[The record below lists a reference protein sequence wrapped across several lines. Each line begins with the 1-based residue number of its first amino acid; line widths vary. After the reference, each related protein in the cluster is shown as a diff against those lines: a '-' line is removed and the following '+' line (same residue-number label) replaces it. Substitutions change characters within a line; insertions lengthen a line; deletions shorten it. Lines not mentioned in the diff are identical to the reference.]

1 MQINQTRKLAHGAM
15 MIAIFTVL
23 MAIVSY
29 IPMANIIAAIIAPL
43 PMIWYSAN
51 YDRRSS
57 FLVAI
62 LAVIVTFFI
71 GGLLLIPASLIFA
84 AAGVAIGDAIYNK
97 KSKVF
102 MFISTSIVLLVT
114 FAIQYVISLRLF
126 EVDFIRDSMEL
137 MKTSYIESIK
147 MTEKLTGQA
156 TPKEV
161 MDNMN
166 NMLNTL
172 EMTLPASITLA
183 MLFVSFIIITVNLP
197 ILKRLKVDVPKFAK
211 FSELRLPRSVLW
223 YYLIALSINLFVQ
236 PEPDSSLAF
245 IMLNISIVLWLLLTL
260 QGISFIHFAIDAFGY
275 PKFIK
280 VLSTIVAIPLYSFVI
295 LIGIIDLGFN
305 ARDYIREKSQK

>member
-1 MQINQTRKLAHGAM
+1 
-15 MIAIFTVL
+15 
-23 MAIVSY
+23 
-29 IPMANIIAAIIAPL
+29 
-43 PMIWYSAN
+43 
-51 YDRRSS
+51 
-57 FLVAI
+57 
-62 LAVIVTFFI
+62 
-71 GGLLLIPASLIFA
+71 
-84 AAGVAIGDAIYNK
+84 
-97 KSKVF
+97 

-161 MDNMN
+161 MDNIN
-166 NMLNTL
+166 NMLNML

-183 MLFVSFIIITVNLP
+183 MLLVSFIIITVNLP
-197 ILKRLKVDVPKFAK
+197 ILKRLKVDVPKFGK

-236 PEPDSSLAF
+236 PEPNSSLAV
-245 IMLNISIVLWLLLTL
+245 IMLNISMILWILLTL

>member
-23 MAIVSY
+23 MAIVFY
-29 IPMANIIAAIIAPL
+29 IPMANIIAAVIAPL

-62 LAVIVTFFI
+62 IAVIVTFFI

-84 AAGVAIGDAIYNK
+84 ASGVAIGDAIYNK

-161 MDNMN
+161 MDNIN
-166 NMLNTL
+166 NMLNML

-183 MLFVSFIIITVNLP
+183 MLLVSFILITVNLP
-197 ILKRLKVDVPKFAK
+197 ILKRLKVDVPKFGE

-236 PEPDSSLAF
+236 PEPNSSLAV
-245 IMLNISIVLWLLLTL
+245 IMLNISMILWILLTL

>member
-1 MQINQTRKLAHGAM
+1 MQNNQTRKLAHGAM

-23 MAIVSY
+23 MAIVFY

-57 FLVAI
+57 FLIAI
-62 LAVIVTFFI
+62 IAVIVTFFI

-236 PEPDSSLAF
+236 PEPNSSLAI
-245 IMLNISIVLWLLLTL
+245 IMLNVSMILWILLTL

>member
-23 MAIVSY
+23 MAIVFY
-29 IPMANIIAAIIAPL
+29 IPMANIIAAVIAPL

-62 LAVIVTFFI
+62 IAVVVTFFI

-84 AAGVAIGDAIYNK
+84 ASGVAIGDAIYNK

-161 MDNMN
+161 MDNIN
-166 NMLNTL
+166 NMLNML

-183 MLFVSFIIITVNLP
+183 MLLVSFIIITVNLP
-197 ILKRLKVDVPKFAK
+197 ILKRLKVDVPKFGK

-236 PEPDSSLAF
+236 PEPNSSLAV
-245 IMLNISIVLWLLLTL
+245 IMLNISMILWILLTL

>member
-23 MAIVSY
+23 MAIVFY

-57 FLVAI
+57 FLIAI
-62 LAVIVTFFI
+62 IAVIVTFFI

>member
-23 MAIVSY
+23 MAIVFY
-29 IPMANIIAAIIAPL
+29 IPMANIIAAVIAPL

-62 LAVIVTFFI
+62 IAVIVTFFI

-236 PEPDSSLAF
+236 PEPNSSLAI
-245 IMLNISIVLWLLLTL
+245 IMLNVSMILWILLTL

-295 LIGIIDLGFN
+295 LVGIIDLGFN

>member
-23 MAIVSY
+23 MAIVFY
-29 IPMANIIAAIIAPL
+29 IPMANIIAAVIAPL

-62 LAVIVTFFI
+62 IAVIVTFFI

-161 MDNMN
+161 MDNIN

-183 MLFVSFIIITVNLP
+183 MLLVSFILITVNLP
-197 ILKRLKVDVPKFAK
+197 ILKRLKVDVPKFEK

-236 PEPDSSLAF
+236 PEPNSSLAI
-245 IMLNISIVLWLLLTL
+245 IMLNISMIIWTLLTL